1 MNHNAEVRA
10 PGYDETRE
18 VEDIPYGNPFWD
30 PKFDQGS
37 PDKTGA
43 CTEKR
48 KQMRSDAVVLM
59 NEQGSDGRH
68 DTSNKSNKPNK
79 ILPVTKVEQY
89 WSTLWKQAFND
100 KVTEETFERTV
111 VREETFERDVIREE
125 TLEKVTVKEYKRYKV
140 VFRWAKCG
148 PRWCGLMVQN
158 TKECPHGTVLW
169 LDQRPPGWS
178 EDGEGWKNG
187 ENPFQ
192 LYYSGPHHGRFDYFD
207 NEQNVPMRREFAAK
221 EGEQVKEVVWVK
233 EFDF

>member
-18 VEDIPYGNPFWD
+18 VENIPYGNPFWD
-30 PKFDQGS
+30 PGFDQGS
-37 PDKTGA
+37 PVHNSACSEMRKTI
-43 CTEKR
+43 
-48 KQMRSDAVVLM
+48 RSDKIVPH
-59 NEQGSDGRH
+59 NEQGSEGRR
-68 DTSNKSNKPNK
+68 DTANKPNK
-79 ILPVTKVEQY
+79 ILPVTKVEVPRK
-89 WSTLWKQAFND
+89 TLWKKAFND
-100 KVTEETFERTV
+100 KVMEETFVRIV
-111 VREETFERDVIREE
+111 VREEAFERDVIREE

-178 EDGEGWKNG
+178 KDGEGWENG

-192 LYYSGPHHGRFDYFD
+192 LYHSGPHCGRFDYFD
-207 NEQNVPMRREFAAK
+207 NEQGVTVRKEFAAK
-221 EGEQVKEVVWVK
+221 EGEQVKEVVWVEK
-233 EFDF
+233 FDF